1 MKTILILMDTLN
13 RHMLKTYCPDAEA
26 VTPNIDRLARRCM
39 IFDNLCDN
47 FGSNPKIP
55 YGIVRMSTKT
65 GYSYRIM
72 TRQIKE
78 GTV

>member
-39 IFDNLCDN
+39 IFDNLCDKN
-47 FGSNPKIP
+47 AKKYFDFCIE
-55 YGIVRMSTKT
+55 YCI
-65 GYSYRIM
+65 I
-72 TRQIKE
+72 
-78 GTV
+78 